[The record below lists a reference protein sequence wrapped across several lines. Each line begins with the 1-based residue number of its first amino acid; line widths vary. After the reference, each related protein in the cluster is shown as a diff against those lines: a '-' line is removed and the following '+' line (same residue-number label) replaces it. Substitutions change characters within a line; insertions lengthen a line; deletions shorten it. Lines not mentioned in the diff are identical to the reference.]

1 MLPPHKRMSTLT
13 LSVLLSARQ
22 VPRAAMAILALLLGS
37 GRPGLLLP
45 LLSEEL
51 REPSCVQQLVL
62 LAGDAWA
69 HPCASHSCDHL
80 CHRKHIFR

>member
-1 MLPPHKRMSTLT
+1 MSTVT

-51 REPSCVQQLVL
+51 RGPSCVQQLVL

-69 HPCASHSCDHL
+69 RPCASHSCDQL
-80 CHRKHIFR
+80 CHHKHIFR